1 MQFQNRSSSH
11 ASFLSSVL
19 PQVHAAATPQH
30 AVRRRIKARSVRE
43 SQHGTIAPT
52 APTLPSVI
60 PPTLEVEDCDWE
72 TWLDAG
78 GDLLMG
84 VPG

>member
-30 AVRRRIKARSVRE
+30 AVRRRIKARSMRK
-43 SQHGTIAPT
+43 SQHGNIAPMAPALPT
-52 APTLPSVI
+52 ATPQ
-60 PPTLEVEDCDWE
+60 TLELEDCDWE

-84 VPG
+84 MPD

>member
-84 VPG
+84 VPD